1 MLPSRSVPAL
11 VALLVAASA
20 FANDPVVVGKEEILY
35 LEQLALPTRWDPSE
49 ATVTAA
55 EERTA
60 GDRPAVC
67 FHIPV
72 DHHAGEAKYPIGWPR
87 MYADLQRPAETDWAA
102 WDRFE
107 FDIQATASVEALPKN
122 PLSFQILCPDRYQNN
137 VTSLDQLK
145 LGEWITVSLPI
156 SGLKH
161 LPELARIGFNI
172 SESSY
177 ADKTVLDFRI
187 GGFRLIRSAECEL
200 ADLAIKTPVV
210 YRDAKELRVELDV
223 VGPPV
228 NVSRG
233 IPFEIRQGETVLR
246 RETLPAQRGRRV
258 VDLEIGELK
267 LAPGDYELLAFPGE
281 AERTRQAAFRVVPSP
296 WEGKR

>member
-1 MLPSRSVPAL
+1 MQRFRSMPLLA
-11 VALLVAASA
+11 ALLATVYA
-20 FANDPVVVGKEEILY
+20 FADDPVVVGKEEILY
-35 LEQLALPTRWDPSE
+35 LDQLALPARWDPSE
-49 ATVTAA
+49 ATVTAV
-55 EERTA
+55 EERTP
-60 GDRPAVC
+60 GDRPALC

-87 MYADLQRPAETDWAA
+87 MYAQLQRPAETDWDA

-107 FDIQATASVEALPKN
+107 FDIQATASVDALPKS
-122 PLSFQILCPDRYQNN
+122 PLSFQILCPDRHQNN
-137 VTSLDQLK
+137 ITSLDQLK

-161 LPELARIGFNI
+161 LAELARIGFNI

-177 ADKTVLDFRI
+177 ADRTVLDFRI
-187 GGFRLIRSAECEL
+187 GGFRLIRSAECDL
-200 ADLAIKTPVV
+200 ADLAIKTPVI
-210 YRDAKELRVELDV
+210 YRDAQELRVELDV
-223 VGPPV
+223 VGPPI

-246 RETLPAQRGRRV
+246 RETLPAQRGRRI
-258 VDLEIGELK
+258 VDMEIGELK
-267 LAPGDYELLAFPGE
+267 LAPGDYELVAFS
-281 AERTRQAAFRVVPSP
+281 AEHTRKAAFKVVPSP